1 MDHSS
6 VQILKTTIQPMDCI
20 RSGWL
25 LIKDQYWLFLGI
37 TFVGMMIGSA
47 SMYICLGAMMC
58 GIFIALLAKMRGEP
72 VEFGTL
78 FRGFDLFVPSLI
90 PLIIMM
96 IIGAALVV
104 PFYIKMII
112 DMMMMAETPNAF
124 PKAVIVD
131 LVMMMAGAL
140 CLNILYFFLFF
151 CFQLIAD
158 RRADGLAAMGLSFK
172 AVAKNFWGVLGLS
185 LLLGLVGF
193 FATILTCYI
202 GGIFFLP
209 VMYAAMA
216 VAYTKVFPAE
226 PPSLPVAVPPAPE
239 I

>member
-1 MDHSS
+1 
-6 VQILKTTIQPMDCI
+6 MDCI
-20 RSGWL
+20 SSGWL

-58 GIFIALLAKMRGEP
+58 GIFIALLAKMRGEA

-90 PLIIMM
+90 PLIIM
-96 IIGAALVV
+96 IVIGAALVV

-112 DMMMMAETPNAF
+112 DMMLMAETPD
-124 PKAVIVD
+124 PSLKAVIID
-131 LVMMMAGAL
+131 LVLMMAGAL

-185 LLLGLVGF
+185 LLLGLIGF
-193 FATILTCYI
+193 FAAILTCYI

-216 VAYTKVFPAE
+216 VAYTKVFPVE
-226 PPSLPVAVPPAPE
+226 PPGVPVSIPPAPE

>member
-1 MDHSS
+1 MGDSP
-6 VQILKTTIQPMDCI
+6 VQILKTPIQPMDCI

-25 LIKDQYWLFLGI
+25 LIKDRYWLFLGI

-47 SMYICLGAMMC
+47 SMYFCLGAMMC
-58 GIFIALLAKMRGEP
+58 GIFTALLAKMRDEP

-78 FRGFDLFVPSLI
+78 FRGFDVFVSSFI
-90 PLIIMM
+90 PLIIMI
-96 IIGAALVV
+96 IIGIALVV

-112 DMMMMAETPNAF
+112 DMMLMAETPDAF
-124 PKAVIVD
+124 PKAVIID
-131 LVMMMAGAL
+131 LGMMMAGAS

-158 RRADGLAAMGLSFK
+158 RRADGLAAMGLSLK
-172 AVAKNFWGVLGLS
+172 AVAKKFWGVLGLS
-185 LLLGLVGF
+185 LLLGLIGF

-216 VAYTKVFPAE
+216 VAYTKVFPVE
-226 PPSLPVAVPPAPE
+226 PPSLPEAVPPTTE

>member
-1 MDHSS
+1 
-6 VQILKTTIQPMDCI
+6 MDCI
-20 RSGWL
+20 SSGWL
-25 LIKDQYWLFLGI
+25 LIKDRYWLFLGI

-58 GIFIALLAKMRGEP
+58 GIFIALFAKMRGEA
-72 VEFGTL
+72 VDFGTL
-78 FRGFDLFVPSLI
+78 FKGFDVFVPSLI

-96 IIGAALVV
+96 VIGAALVV

-112 DMMMMAETPNAF
+112 DMMMMAETPEAF
-124 PKAVIVD
+124 PKAVIID
-131 LVMMMAGAL
+131 LVMMMAGVL
-140 CLNILYFFLFF
+140 LMNLFYFFLFF

-158 RRADGLAAMGLSFK
+158 RRADGLAAMSLSFK
-172 AVAKNFWGVLGLS
+172 AVVKNFWGVLGLS
-185 LLLGLVGF
+185 LLLTLIGF

-216 VAYTKVFPAE
+216 VAYTKVFPSE
-226 PPSLPVAVPPAPE
+226 PPGLPVPVPPAPE